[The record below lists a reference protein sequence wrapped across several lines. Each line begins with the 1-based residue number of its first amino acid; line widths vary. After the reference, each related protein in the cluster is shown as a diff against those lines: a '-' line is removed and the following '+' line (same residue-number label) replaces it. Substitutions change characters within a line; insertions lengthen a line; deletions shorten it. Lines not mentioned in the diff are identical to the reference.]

1 MGLDQ
6 QTRQTKRTVDLGGN
20 AVGVM
25 LAPQTKFASCC
36 ISVSAVT
43 PKVIQ
48 RGNRAKQSSS
58 VILITEFQTILKGSD
73 TSI

>member
-6 QTRQTKRTVDLGGN
+6 QTRQTVDLRGNAVGVVQWVGLRGN

-25 LAPQTKFASCC
+25 LAPQTKFASRC
-36 ISVSAVT
+36 ISVSALT

-48 RGNRAKQSSS
+48 RGNRAKQSSY
-58 VILITEFQTILKGSD
+58 FNF
-73 TSI
+73 

>member
-6 QTRQTKRTVDLGGN
+6 QTRQTKPTVDLRGD

-25 LAPQTKFASCC
+25 LAPQTKFASRC
-36 ISVSAVT
+36 ISVSALT

-48 RGNRAKQSSS
+48 RGNRAKQSSYFNS
-58 VILITEFQTILKGSD
+58 
-73 TSI
+73 